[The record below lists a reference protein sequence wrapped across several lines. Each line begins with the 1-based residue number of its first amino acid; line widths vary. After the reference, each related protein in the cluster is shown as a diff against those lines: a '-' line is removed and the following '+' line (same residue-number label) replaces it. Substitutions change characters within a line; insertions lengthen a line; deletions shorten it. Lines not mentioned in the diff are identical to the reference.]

1 MLDLNTKEGTLH
13 PIPGTPVDLF
23 KNVKGDAFAPRNPYA
38 LNIDFRECP
47 PQYNVGGKHR
57 VSSWLLDER
66 APEVQMPL
74 ELKERIDYMKKEA
87 GIDG

>member
-1 MLDLNTKEGTLH
+1 MPDLNTKEGSLH

-23 KNVKGDAFAPRNPYA
+23 KKIEGDAFAPRNPYA
-38 LNIDFRECP
+38 LNIDFKQFP

-66 APEVQMPL
+66 APHVEMPD
-74 ELKERIDYMKKEA
+74 ELKERIETMKKEA
-87 GIDG
+87 GL